1 MSNPLI
7 LIGCGLMAIAGLS
20 CARQPLADQEPRKSV
35 GFREQSRLGFAV
47 SDIADLDRPVS
58 STLDWLGPAAG
69 FDPLPASGSTPVEVT
84 LSYDG
89 GFVVEVGEPP
99 WEIEAQMVLIVRTA
113 DGSVNDTFP
122 GPIRARALD
131 QWVDYGT
138 LSSLEGTFSVVGHP
152 DGNLSYDAFMTRDG
166 GQLTGAVGALVE
178 TEQKL
183 SDTAETGTA
192 TGFHAGSWA
201 E

>member
-1 MSNPLI
+1 MW
-7 LIGCGLMAIAGLS
+7 G
-20 CARQPLADQEPRKSV
+20 SV
-35 GFREQSRLGFAV
+35 F
-47 SDIADLDRPVS
+47 
-58 STLDWLGPAAG
+58 
-69 FDPLPASGSTPVEVT
+69 
-84 LSYDG
+84 
-89 GFVVEVGEPP
+89 EVGEPP
-99 WEIEAQMVLIVRTA
+99 WEIEAQMILTVTTA

-122 GPIRARALD
+122 GPLKARALD

-138 LSSLEGTFSVVGHP
+138 LPSLGGTFSVMAHP

-166 GQLTGAVGALVE
+166 DQLTGAVGALVD

-183 SDTAETGTA
+183 SDISATGTA